1 MMTTSRKI
9 CTVALTAV
17 ALAAVSLATTGN
29 ALARP
34 GKHHGHH
41 HGHHRHHAHH
51 HHHGHHHH
59 HRYARWHRGGVYFGG
74 VVASSCWRWIDTR
87 LGPAKVY
94 VCDDDS
100 E

>member
-1 MMTTSRKI
+1 MTTSKKI
-9 CTVALTAV
+9 RTVVLTAVALTAV
-17 ALAAVSLATTGN
+17 SLATVGN
-29 ALARP
+29 AFAGG
-34 GKHHGHH
+34 GKHHHHGHH
-41 HGHHRHHAHH
+41 HHGHHAH

-59 HRYARWHRGGVYFGG
+59 HHHRYARWYGGGAYFSG

-87 LGPAKVY
+87 RGPAKIY

>member
-1 MMTTSRKI
+1 MTTSRKI
-9 CTVALTAV
+9 LTVAFTAV
-17 ALAAVSLATTGN
+17 ALTAVSLATTGN
-29 ALARP
+29 AFAGGRHNH
-34 GKHHGHH
+34 HHGHH
-41 HGHHRHHAHH
+41 HRHHAH

-59 HRYARWHRGGVYFGG
+59 HRHARWYRGGGYISG

-87 LGPAKVY
+87 RGPEKIY